1 MQTRKIK
8 STIIRKILKIEK
20 KRKLKI
26 QKNTKNYKKIFIL
39 HITQQTQLQTIRL
52 VIKLK
57 NTAKKHKII
66 ENHKK

>member
-26 QKNTKNYKKIFIL
+26 QKIQKKPQEDNHF
-39 HITQQTQLQTIRL
+39 TYYTTDA
-52 VIKLK
+52 VTD
-57 NTAKKHKII
+57 NKIS
-66 ENHKK
+66 H